1 MQIVKTSLWQ
11 GGSLVPEEYREA
23 SRGIGAAVRKG
34 GIDLQN
40 TLITDMRRTLSAYP
54 GWDVVSGTDL
64 NRHPSLLNQLGN
76 QHNHKTYIP
85 DVDSIL
91 VNPNGKVELVI
102 SSKGSIQDDK
112 LYASIYHHDY
122 FEKRG
127 IQFWLVTKDT
137 KSTFK
142 SGNSKY
148 YAFLP
153 PTIKIFINNET
164 TYNEDIHHDFSEWS
178 FNDIVIP
185 YPEIFIHFVELIKN
199 SKESI
204 QNKFFNFEK

>member
-1 MQIVKTSLWQ
+1 MQIVKNSSWQ
-11 GGSLVPEEYREA
+11 GSSLIPEEYREA
-23 SRGIGAAVRKG
+23 SRGIGSAVRKG

-40 TLITDMRRTLSAYP
+40 ILIKDMSRILNAYP
-54 GWDVVSGTDL
+54 GWDVINGSDL
-64 NRHPSLLNQLGN
+64 GKHPSLLKQVGN
-76 QHNHKTYIP
+76 QYNDKTHIP
-85 DVDSIL
+85 DIDSVL
-91 VNPNGKVELVI
+91 VNPNGRVVLVI

-127 IQFWLVTKDT
+127 IQFWVVTKDT
-137 KSTFK
+137 KCTFK
-142 SGNSKY
+142 TGDSKY

-164 TYNEDIHHDFSEWS
+164 TYNEYIQHDFSEWS
-178 FNDIVIP
+178 FNSIVIP
-185 YPEIFIHFVELIKN
+185 YPEIFVHFVELINN